1 MSLISVN
8 FAEVRKPKG
17 QSVPRAFESLN
28 LSYMPGLDG
37 LRGVAIIGV
46 MLYHYGRTAGGY
58 LGVDI
63 FFTISGY
70 LITGLLLREWETKQK
85 VDLWSFYKRRALRL
99 FPALW
104 VLVLASGLY
113 EISLHRA
120 CPAVMPFSERAFYA
134 LTYFSNW
141 IWALSDN
148 YWNPLCS
155 FYAVWSLAVE
165 EQFYLFWPPI
175 LVWLL
180 YRGASMR
187 SVTLTL
193 CTLLAG
199 SIGAK
204 IYLWAYGATMWR
216 LAIGTDSRSAPIL
229 VGCLAAIAAFSLPST
244 FWQARRHVLFIAAP
258 MAFLTL
264 LLLMTNLSDSAQP
277 IYFLT
282 FGVSV
287 GMLTAFV
294 IFGISVYRA
303 PVLTILLESSTLGYI
318 GKISYGLY
326 LWHTTVGS
334 YVDVHFPTTPFVL
347 ELSLVLIFTLG
358 SYYYVERPCL
368 RMKERLTGSSLQ
380 AAAPNSLSSK
390 IPTNLAKTRI
400 TPKAKIIPSSV

>member
-1 MSLISVN
+1 
-8 FAEVRKPKG
+8 
-17 QSVPRAFESLN
+17 
-28 LSYMPGLDG
+28 
-37 LRGVAIIGV
+37 
-46 MLYHYGRTAGGY
+46 
-58 LGVDI
+58 
-63 FFTISGY
+63 
-70 LITGLLLREWETKQK
+70 
-85 VDLWSFYKRRALRL
+85 
-99 FPALW
+99 
-104 VLVLASGLY
+104 
-113 EISLHRA
+113 
-120 CPAVMPFSERAFYA
+120 MPFTERAFYA

-155 FYAVWSLAVE
+155 FYALWSLAVE

-175 LVWLL
+175 LVWFL

-277 IYFLT
+277 IYFLP
-282 FGVSV
+282 FDISV

-294 IFGISVYRA
+294 IFGITVCRV

-380 AAAPNSLSSK
+380 AAHNSLSIK
-390 IPTNLAKTRI
+390 IPTKLTKTGI
-400 TPKAKIIPSSV
+400 TPKSKIIPSSV